1 MLKSKSTR
9 DQKATTTTAL
19 KETLIYYSHMTEISK
34 NQTQRLKRD
43 LNTIEIEFTGM
54 QCLQC

>member
-9 DQKATTTTAL
+9 DQKATMTAL
-19 KETLIYYSHMTEISK
+19 KETFIYYSHMTEISK